1 VSSKLRAE
9 IEIAVDVLKHLWH
22 HPDAILCCSLKSL
35 PVFIFANQAGLD
47 MLETTLVA
55 LQDITL
61 DKIFD
66 ESGRKGLYSDFANI
80 MQQGFAC
87 SPAGICMSTMGRHVS
102 YEQAIAW
109 KVLAAEENTVH
120 CLAFSFVNWSFV

>member
-1 VSSKLRAE
+1 MLQSM
-9 IEIAVDVLKHLWH
+9 
-22 HPDAILCCSLKSL
+22 

-66 ESGRKGLYSDFANI
+66 ESGRKTLCADFAKL
-80 MQQGFAC
+80 MQQVTFA
-87 SPAGICMSTMGRHVS
+87 
-102 YEQAIAW
+102 
-109 KVLAAEENTVH
+109 
-120 CLAFSFVNWSFV
+120 